1 MSKGRVSFETAGMLV
16 LLGAAGAGCD
26 RTVEGVKQDTLAATA
41 AASDGADKARRELDQ
56 QMSQFKAQ
64 SNAKLEELSAAAA
77 QLSAQTENGLDDSR
91 RKLKAEIDET
101 KDKLS
106 QLSAKSG
113 AELEKAKADLSARLS
128 DIGKRLDATIDDV
141 GEEAKDSVE

>member
-16 LLGAAGAGCD
+16 LLGAAAAGCD
-26 RTVEGVKQDTLAATA
+26 HTAEGVKQDTLAATA